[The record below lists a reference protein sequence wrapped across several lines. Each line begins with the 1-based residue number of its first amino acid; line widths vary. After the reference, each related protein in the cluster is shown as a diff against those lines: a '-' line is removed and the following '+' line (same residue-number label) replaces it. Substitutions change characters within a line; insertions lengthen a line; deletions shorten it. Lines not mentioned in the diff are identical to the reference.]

1 MLRKALRLPAVKA
14 ATAKSRSEIYED
26 MTLGLFPRN
35 FPTSED
41 GRAVAWW
48 EDEIIAYQEARDAV
62 RDAKRAEW
70 EAKRKKQEQRIA
82 ERREK
87 RIAERDKAV

>member
-1 MLRKALRLPAVKA
+1 MLRKALRLPAVIA
-14 ATAKSRSEIYED
+14 ATGKSRSEIYED
-26 MTLGLFPRN
+26 MALGRFPRN

-48 EDEIIAYQEARDAV
+48 EDEIIAYQKARDAV

-70 EAKRKKQEQRIA
+70 DAKRKRQERRIA
-82 ERREK
+82 ERREQRDAK
-87 RIAERDKAV
+87 RRTA